1 MNNYKP
7 TIGIEV
13 HLELKT
19 KAKVFSSSLND
30 YSSNPNTNINEID
43 LGYPGVLPVLN
54 RGVINKAIKACLG
67 LNMTISK
74 KMHFDRKNYF
84 YPDLAKGYQIT
95 QFDTPIGRDGYILIN
110 VDGVSKKI
118 GVSDLHIEEDTAKSL
133 HYNGKTLLNYNRSG
147 VPLIEIVSCP
157 DMHSK
162 EEAMEYT
169 SRLRELMFYLGVS
182 DCKIEEGS
190 MRCDVNISVSNNE
203 SLGVRAEI
211 KNIGSISNIGEAI
224 DYEVKRQTELLERG
238 EKLEEETRKFD
249 AETKTTIFMRKKDS
263 DTDYRYF
270 PEPDIPYLY
279 LEDRDILDIK
289 KDLVMLPDERR
300 RIYLSKGISLINT
313 EKLIANKELSDFI
326 NIFLDKDIDFII
338 ASNLLVGDI
347 ASYLNKNRVSIFDTK
362 LNEEKFLKVVE
373 SLKREEI
380 SFKIFKDIL
389 SDIMESDT
397 LVETIL
403 NKNKQLDSEEEIIGI
418 INAVLEKYPESVLDY
433 QNGKDRAFKFLM
445 GMIMKESKGKA
456 SPSLASRLLRN
467 ILDKK

>member
-19 KAKVFSSSLND
+19 KAKVFSPSLND

-133 HYNGKTLLNYNRSG
+133 HYNRQTLLNYNRSG

-162 EEAMEYT
+162 EEAMEYA

-279 LEDRDILDIK
+279 LEDRDISDIK

-300 RIYLSKGISLINT
+300 RIYLNKGISLINT

-362 LNEEKFLKVVE
+362 LNEEKFLRVVE

-403 NKNKQLDSEEEIIGI
+403 NKNKQLDSEEEIISI
-418 INAVLEKYPESVLDY
+418 IDTVLEKYPESVLDY

>member
-19 KAKVFSSSLND
+19 KAKVFSPSLND

-133 HYNGKTLLNYNRSG
+133 HYNRQTLLNYNRSG

-162 EEAMEYT
+162 EEAMEYA

-279 LEDRDILDIK
+279 LEDRDISDIK

-300 RIYLSKGISLINT
+300 RIYLNKGISLINT

-362 LNEEKFLKVVE
+362 LNEEKFLRVVE